1 MFSVSYA
8 CGRGGMFAAFLCLC
22 AMFGL
27 SSAPAAAAEIESYY
41 APPGNIA
48 SGLQI
53 SYSDKFSQDYINLNT
68 NAFARFANATSAFHF
83 NKEKRTITNLR
94 ASIAAGSVTSPD
106 KDLTWILIART
117 ALSINEFEEIVLFST
132 QPATFGADNTATLE
146 GYMTLRGITAPVKI
160 QARLHFVDGGNIL
173 FGDKGSIGMSLNINF
188 LCSDFGMAPVDSNN
202 KSRGDLG
209 AIRID
214 MRAIRQ

>member
-1 MFSVSYA
+1 MFSGTNSLTNI
-8 CGRGGMFAAFLCLC
+8 CKLTIIFCLSISLGSGW
-22 AMFGL
+22 A
-27 SSAPAAAAEIESYY
+27 SAAAADTESYY
-41 APPGNIA
+41 APPTNIS

-68 NAFARFANATSAFHF
+68 NAFARFSNATSAFHF

-94 ASIAAGSVTSPD
+94 ASIAAGSVSSPD

-132 QPATFGADNTATLE
+132 QPATFGADHTTTLE
-146 GYMTLRGITAPVKI
+146 GYMTLRGITGPVKI

-173 FGDKGSIGMSLNINF
+173 FGEKGSIGMSLNINF

-209 AIRID
+209 ALRID

>member
-1 MFSVSYA
+1 MFSISNALVFLRLRTALFSLCLTLGLGWVPA
-8 CGRGGMFAAFLCLC
+8 FAAD
-22 AMFGL
+22 
-27 SSAPAAAAEIESYY
+27 IESYY
-41 APPGNIA
+41 APPSNIS

-94 ASIAAGSVTSPD
+94 ASIAADSVSSPD
-106 KDLTWILIART
+106 KDLTWILIARS

-132 QPATFGADNTATLE
+132 QPATFAADNTTTLE
-146 GYMTLRGITAPVKI
+146 GQMTLRGITAPVKI

-173 FGDKGSIGMSLNINF
+173 FGDKGSIGMSLNIN
-188 LCSDFGMAPVDSNN
+188 LLLSDFGMAPVDSNN

-209 AIRID
+209 ALRVD
-214 MRAIRQ
+214 MRALRQ

>member
-1 MFSVSYA
+1 MFSVFTQ
-8 CGRGGMFAAFLCLC
+8 GRHGKLSALFCLSMILLLGSISAFAAD
-22 AMFGL
+22 
-27 SSAPAAAAEIESYY
+27 IESYY
-41 APPGNIA
+41 APPSNIS

-83 NKEKRTITNLR
+83 NKDKRTITNLR
-94 ASIAAGSVTSPD
+94 ASIASGSVTSPD
-106 KDLTWILIART
+106 KDLTWILIARS

-146 GYMTLRGITAPVKI
+146 GYMTLRGITGPVKI